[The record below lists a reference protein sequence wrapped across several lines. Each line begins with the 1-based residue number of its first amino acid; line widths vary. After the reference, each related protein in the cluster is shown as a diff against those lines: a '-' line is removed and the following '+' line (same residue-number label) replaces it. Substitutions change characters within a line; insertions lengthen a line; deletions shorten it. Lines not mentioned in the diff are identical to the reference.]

1 MNDNTTSSLWH
12 FAVVADKLDLT
23 STKRRLEKKKF
34 SCVVNKLVYV
44 TPLVRDNCA
53 HSHLIFDLL
62 TFLCFKRVSEGHFL
76 CRVIKRNGNYIILS
90 RVKSFDCVAAYF

>member
-1 MNDNTTSSLWH
+1 M
-12 FAVVADKLDLT
+12 
-23 STKRRLEKKKF
+23 
-34 SCVVNKLVYV
+34 
-44 TPLVRDNCA
+44 VRDNCA

-62 TFLCFKRVSEGHFL
+62 TFLCFMRVSEGHFL